1 MTAPSAPVEPP
12 APPPSAAE
20 HAIPARPSAP
30 VEPQP
35 ASGRGGPPS
44 APVSRNTP
52 ARGAAP
58 AVDPA
63 PDPAADA
70 ARAER
75 MRRLVARSSA
85 PTVAP
90 VEDSPAAPPA
100 RRVEA
105 AATPSPA
112 PPVTAAAP
120 AAPVPAASPVPPTV
134 HAPVARTVPFEPDG
148 DQQPST
154 DSFTSIIQVAE
165 RSGRTDLSTRLRE
178 HREDIRRTGVT
189 IVVVGE
195 FKKGKSTLV
204 NSLVN
209 AEICPADPVYASVAP
224 VVVSHAEEYTV
235 TTTYASGRQESAPL
249 DAVQLADVASEE
261 GNEANHLGLLRVE
274 VTLPRRLLAAG
285 LHLVDMPGVG
295 GLDSAIGALNLASLD
310 AADGVVF
317 VTDCTQELTAPELA
331 FAVAAKRRCPA
342 MVCVMTKVDLQHDA
356 TAILA
361 KNRAHLDA
369 HGLEDVPLHAVSSVL
384 HLVALAQGDPVLEA
398 ESGFGVLF
406 DALHTQMWEPA
417 RRKALADAGRRLA
430 DLSDH
435 VALPIEAERRALAS
449 PAEAE
454 RIITRMTE
462 MEDRVRQLRSASAR
476 WQQRL
481 AEGAADI
488 TNDLDHELR
497 ERFRSVGRMAEARA
511 DTEGGDDLAYESW
524 LHKATMDAVLTHYD
538 RIGERMSALSD
549 EIAGHFLA
557 LDRNAS
563 LQVRSEAP
571 ASRLAG
577 LSIAKEAQFVK
588 DGVLRR
594 LVTTSQGYSSGM
606 VLTSSLFGFFA
617 GPFLLVPV
625 VTLPIAGLMARKA
638 FVDDRDRKRNARR
651 VELKRLS
658 NRYLDEVGFVV
669 YKDSRDAIKRVH
681 RELRDHYAERAERLE
696 RTLRQAREA
705 AELARRRS
713 ADAAGGGAASLER
726 AAHAV
731 EQVQSAA
738 ARLVAVGPGVA

>member
-1 MTAPSAPVEPP
+1 MSP
-12 APPPSAAE
+12 APPPVTPDAPLASPAE
-20 HAIPARPSAP
+20 A
-30 VEPQP
+30 VEV
-35 ASGRGGPPS
+35 A
-44 APVSRNTP
+44 
-52 ARGAAP
+52 AAP
-58 AVDPA
+58 PPLPA
-63 PDPAADA
+63 
-70 ARAER
+70 
-75 MRRLVARSSA
+75 SA
-85 PTVAP
+85 PTP
-90 VEDSPAAPPA
+90 TPTLTPPS
-100 RRVEA
+100 
-105 AATPSPA
+105 TP
-112 PPVTAAAP
+112 
-120 AAPVPAASPVPPTV
+120 ASPPPTV
-134 HAPVARTVPFEPDG
+134 GRTEAFVAPGKPD
-148 DQQPST
+148 PSS

-178 HREDIRRTGVT
+178 HREGIRRTGVT

-204 NSLVN
+204 NALVN

-224 VVVSHAEEYTV
+224 VVISHGAEYAV
-235 TTTYASGRQESAPL
+235 TTTFASGRTESAAL
-249 DAVQLADVASEE
+249 DAVQLGDVASEE
-261 GNEANHLGLLRVE
+261 GNEGNHLGLVRVE

-342 MVCVMTKVDLQHDA
+342 MVCVMTKVDLQHNAA
-356 TAILA
+356 TIIA

-369 HGLEDVPLHAVSSVL
+369 NGLEDVPLHGVSSVL
-384 HLVALAQGDPVLEA
+384 HLVALAQGDPVLEQ

-406 DALHTQMWEPA
+406 DALHTEMWEPA
-417 RRKALADAGRRLA
+417 RRKALADAGRTLA
-430 DLSDH
+430 DLSEH
-435 VALPIEAERRALAS
+435 VALPIEAERRALSS

-488 TNDLDHELR
+488 TNDLDYELR
-497 ERFRSVGRMAEARA
+497 ERFRSVARMAEARA
-511 DTEGGDDLAYESW
+511 DTEAGDDLAYESW

-549 EIAGHFLA
+549 EVAGQFLA

-577 LSIAKEAQFVK
+577 LSIAKDSPVGK

-625 VTLPIAGLMARKA
+625 VTIPIAGLMARKA
-638 FVDDRDRKRNARR
+638 FVDDRDRKKNARR
-651 VELKRLS
+651 VELKRMS

-669 YKDSRDAIKRVH
+669 YKDSRDAVKRVH

-705 AELARRRS
+705 AEQARRRS
-713 ADAAGGGAASLER
+713 AADSTASLEQ
-726 AAHAV
+726 AAVAV

-738 ARLVAVGPGVA
+738 ARLVAVGPGGA